1 MMPALAKSSCVAHD
15 ISASAA
21 SRIGSLYVSAQERA
35 ASAVAA
41 FVIVLLIVIALI
53 FGLRVGQ
60 VARNPGALISVLFE
74 PEKPPEPK
82 RPRPAA
88 RRANRPA
95 ARRAPSPRNQHN
107 KSTPVV
113 APPVAPLI
121 VPPPIVVAT
130 QAGTGLAAANGA
142 SNRPGPG
149 QGAGGLGNG
158 TGGGGSGGDGEGDAV
173 VGPRQIRGKLS
184 YSDLPDGL
192 LAPGEERRVGVRY
205 TVEIDGTVSG
215 CRADEP
221 SGLPAL
227 DALACRLIEQR
238 FRFRPARD
246 AHGHPVRATIVEAH
260 TWIVR
265 DDDER
270 SHG

>member
-1 MMPALAKSSCVAHD
+1 MPALAKRSCVPHGTN
-15 ISASAA
+15 ASAT
-21 SRIGSLYVSAQERA
+21 SRVGSLYVSAQERA

-41 FVIVLLIVIALI
+41 LVIVLLIVIALI

-74 PEKPPEPK
+74 PEKPPEQK
-82 RPRPAA
+82 QPRPAA
-88 RRANRPA
+88 RRAHRPA
-95 ARRAPSPRNQHN
+95 ARRAPSPRNKHN
-107 KSTPVV
+107 NATPVV

-142 SNRPGPG
+142 SDRAGPG
-149 QGAGGLGNG
+149 QGAGGAGNG
-158 TGGGGSGGDGEGDAV
+158 TGGGGSGGDGEGGAAV

-184 YSDLPDGL
+184 FSDLPDGL

-221 SGLPAL
+221 SGLPVL

-246 AHGHPVRATIVEAH
+246 AKGRPVPATIQEAH

-265 DDDER
+265 DNDER